1 MLKKSLYPAVILL
14 CLVVILPSG
23 CKSRSSTPAT
33 STQRPKSE
41 APQRI
46 VSLVPSHT
54 EILFSLGLG
63 DKVVGVTRYCNY
75 PPEAA
80 KKPKIGDMN
89 VDMEKI
95 VALKPDLVLAHS
107 YLNDNEIKRLKSYN
121 IKTIATDPKTFADVT
136 SDIRTIGNATGCID
150 RAEKLAASME
160 KTIESFK
167 SQPRTDHQK
176 RVLVVVQVNPLWVA
190 GPETFIDEMISYLNG
205 KNVAYDAESGFKQF
219 SLEKAFARDP
229 QLIVVTRKEDK
240 VHFDTSAVWKKTS
253 AVKDGKVVVIDP
265 DLIFRPGPRLVKGLE
280 QLAEAME

>member
-1 MLKKSLYPAVILL
+1 M
-14 CLVVILPSG
+14 
-23 CKSRSSTPAT
+23 
-33 STQRPKSE
+33 
-41 APQRI
+41 
-46 VSLVPSHT
+46 PSHT

-253 AVKDGKVVVIDP
+253 AVKNGKVVVIDP
-265 DLIFRPGPRLVKGLE
+265 DLIFRPGPRLVKGLD